1 MLTKFEQDK
10 AEAVCLCLPMI
21 AESLASIAKSLETLR
36 CNATPKDPYKEFL
49 SELKPKCNYRG
60 MGPGSDDVQ

>member
-1 MLTKFEQDK
+1 MLTKIEQDK

-36 CNATPKDPYKEFL
+36 CNATPKDGRDY
-49 SELKPKCNYRG
+49 SG
-60 MGPGSDDVQ
+60 MGPGGDDVQ